1 MQLSPKLQI
10 LCRPVVW
17 PNNLGVVDIYFF
29 WLAPTLCYELNFP
42 RTSRIRKSF
51 LVRWKLL
58 IYTLD
63 SSWTFYTRGSSRILE
78 IDELFSGPMHFEEQI
93 KLSIWSLVLQARLGS
108 SYWGQCGDGGDA
120 TMDHSKVIKHIT
132 IPNWPQNMLWICSN
146 HFQCGEQPEVVCI
159 NGPRSRLG
167 EASQTCSVRRRR
179 LFSAFVKT
187 HKTLKLLQ
195 SPQ

>member
-1 MQLSPKLQI
+1 MDTCHNSANRFEWAWMCQSRRSESAFYLLEVKMWVPRKLQSKWHNNFECSLDFGQLSPKLQI

-63 SSWTFYTRGSSRILE
+63 SSCSFFIQRS
-78 IDELFSGPMHFEEQI
+78 
-93 KLSIWSLVLQARLGS
+93 
-108 SYWGQCGDGGDA
+108 
-120 TMDHSKVIKHIT
+120 VIKDFG
-132 IPNWPQNMLWICSN
+132 NWRAVFWTNALWGAN
-146 HFQCGEQPEVVCI
+146 
-159 NGPRSRLG
+159 
-167 EASQTCSVRRRR
+167 
-179 LFSAFVKT
+179 
-187 HKTLKLLQ
+187 
-195 SPQ
+195 

>member
-1 MQLSPKLQI
+1 MCQSWRWESGFYLLEVKMWVPPKLQSKWHETFECSLDFGQLSPKLQI

-93 KLSIWSLVLQARLGS
+93 KLSIWSMIIGVTGAPWKFLLGPMWRWQWCNNGS
-108 SYWGQCGDGGDA
+108 FQGNLTYHNSKLA
-120 TMDHSKVIKHIT
+120 TKHAL
-132 IPNWPQNMLWICSN
+132 NM
-146 HFQCGEQPEVVCI
+146 F
-159 NGPRSRLG
+159 
-167 EASQTCSVRRRR
+167 
-179 LFSAFVKT
+179 
-187 HKTLKLLQ
+187 
-195 SPQ
+195 